1 MSSPLFA
8 SDNRL
13 LPAVVT
19 PLTPT
24 RQLDAAS
31 AERLVERLLRAGVG
45 GFYVTGST
53 GEGIYL
59 DPALRRQMA
68 ELVVG
73 LSRGRATVIVHVGA
87 IQGSLAF
94 ELAEH
99 AGRIGADAVASIPPF
114 AGGYSWDEVYAY
126 YRELAGAS
134 RVPVVAYHIPGL
146 TGHQFSAQQLGQ
158 FLAIPNV
165 AGLKFTDL
173 NLYTME
179 RLSCRMAPGQVLY
192 NGMDE
197 ILSLGMQVGAH
208 GGIGTTYNFLPEQF
222 VQIYRA
228 CCAGRFADAVQVQ
241 HRVNEALERWHRFP
255 WLAATKQI
263 LYWQG
268 AIDHPTCALPRAG
281 LNAAQQQE
289 LRDSLADTV
298 LGPTLVR

>member
-1 MSSPLFA
+1 MSAALFA
-8 SDNRL
+8 SENLL
-13 LPAVVT
+13 LPAMVT

-24 RQLDAAS
+24 RDLDLSS
-31 AERLVERLLRAGVG
+31 AERLVERLLSAGVG

-59 DPALRRQMA
+59 DPTLRREMA
-68 ELVVG
+68 ELVIG
-73 LSRGRATVIVHVGA
+73 LTRGRATVIVHVGA

-94 ELAEH
+94 DLAEH

-114 AGGYSWDEVYAY
+114 AGGYCWEEVYAY
-126 YRELAGAS
+126 YDELAQLS
-134 RVPVVAYHIPGL
+134 YVPVVAYHIPGL
-146 TGHQFSAQQLGQ
+146 TGHQFSAEQLGQ
-158 FLAIPNV
+158 LLAIPNV

-179 RLSCRMAPGQVLY
+179 RLSRRMAPGQVLY

-208 GGIGTTYNFLPEQF
+208 GGIGTTYNFLAQHF

-228 CCAGRFADAVQVQ
+228 CRAGRFADAVQVQ
-241 HRVNEALERWHRFP
+241 HQVNDALERWHRFP
-255 WLAATKQI
+255 WLPATKQI

-268 AIDHPTCALPRAG
+268 IIDHPTCALPRAG
-281 LNAAQQQE
+281 LDDAQVRE
-289 LRDSLADTV
+289 LRESLTDTV